1 MLRDSVDPA
10 DRDLKDEPR
19 HHREYLM
26 TDAFVETNGG
36 SELPPLQ
43 PLKELPYL
51 TANLPGIGG
60 QWKENPEDFVVEEI
74 PAYEPVDAGE
84 HLFLWIEKRDVAA
97 ADLVRH
103 IGRTLKIPPG
113 DIGVAGMKDRRAV
126 TRQYVS
132 IPAKFAAGVEQLNT
146 ESIRVLKSARHGNK
160 LRTGHLHGNRF
171 SILIRDVVEEDAAAR
186 AAAIANRIRQF
197 GFPNYY
203 GQQRFGH
210 NGETLQLGLD
220 LLSGRRRSR
229 DIPEPQRRFL
239 RRLALSAVQS
249 DLFNHALTSRLTDGL
264 LNKVLVGDLMEVV
277 PSGGK
282 FIAEDLAAE
291 QPRYDAGQTA
301 VTGPMFGPKMRD
313 PSGEPF
319 EREQE
324 LLERSGLLPEHFAKF
339 LNLMAG
345 TRRAYVVRPGELAVT
360 AEPDGLRFE
369 FSLPSGSYATVL
381 LREFMKSSE
390 VTLAPESDE
399 ESVE

>member
-1 MLRDSVDPA
+1 MTD
-10 DRDLKDEPR
+10 DRDESPAEPGLPALQPQR
-19 HHREYLM
+19 VLPFL
-26 TDAFVETNGG
+26 TA
-36 SELPPLQ
+36 ELP
-43 PLKELPYL
+43 
-51 TANLPGIGG
+51 GVGG
-60 QWKENPEDFVVEEI
+60 QWKENPEDFLVEEI
-74 PAYEPVDAGE
+74 PAYEPVGTGE

-103 IGRTLKIPPG
+103 VGRTLKCPPG

-132 IPAKFAAGVEQLNT
+132 VPVKFADGVEQLNT
-146 ESIRVLKSARHGNK
+146 DSIRVLKSARHGNK
-160 LRTGHLHGNRF
+160 LKTGHLRGNLF
-171 SILIRDVVEEDAAAR
+171 SILIRDVVESAAAL
-186 AAAIANRIRQF
+186 ATPIADRIRQL

-239 RRLALSAVQS
+239 RRLSLSAVQS
-249 DLFNHALTSRLTDGL
+249 DLFNHVLSARLTDGL
-264 LNKVLVGDLMEVV
+264 LNRVLVGDVMEVV
-277 PSGGK
+277 ASGGK

-291 QPRYDAGQTA
+291 QPRYDAGETA

-313 PSGEPF
+313 PLGQPYD
-319 EREQE
+319 REQ
-324 LLERSGLLPEHFAKF
+324 LLLSHSGLLPEHFTKF

-345 TRRAYVVRPGELAVT
+345 TRRPYVVRPGNLTVEV
-360 AEPDGLRFE
+360 EPDGLRFG

-381 LREFMKSSE
+381 LREFMKTAE
-390 VTLAPESDE
+390 VPAVPEADDE
-399 ESVE
+399 TND